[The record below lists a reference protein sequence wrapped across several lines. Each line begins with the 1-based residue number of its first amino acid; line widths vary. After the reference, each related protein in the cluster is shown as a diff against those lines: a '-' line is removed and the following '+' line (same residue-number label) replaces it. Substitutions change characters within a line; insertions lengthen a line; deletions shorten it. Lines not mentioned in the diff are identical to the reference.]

1 MEPSRNPSGSK
12 EKNMLRIL
20 LSQNP
25 RRNLD
30 FCLSELA
37 QFTKE
42 GFSRRAFFLVPEE
55 IKLDTERRYLE
66 HFDRRGLMMAEV
78 LSFRRLAHRL
88 FSEVGGLASP
98 SLSDNGKALMLTR
111 LLQEQREDFPFLGR
125 FAGKAAYAAELSQII
140 GDFMRSDLSVDM
152 LRQVA
157 EKAAGEETR
166 EKLRDLALLR
176 ERYEARKAQ
185 LGLRDADE
193 DFPRL
198 VRLLREEAGHPRLA
212 FLRDAAIWVAG
223 FSLLRAFTPQEVQ
236 VLQALN
242 ELCPSLTVA
251 LTPDLSES
259 RLQLPQ
265 AATGQKEAS
274 WLLRLEAE
282 GTKAGDAGLRQLL
295 RAFPQ
300 AQQVFID
307 EAPSALCLPSVEL
320 WRSANS
326 REEFA
331 ACAGTIKR
339 LLKEGKL
346 RRREIGVALC
356 KEEDM
361 DLLSACFREFS
372 LDPFIAAARPL
383 DESPLLRYL
392 RAFFRLAA
400 GEARTGE
407 VLALL
412 HSGLCG
418 GSSLETDLLDNFMLA
433 SGLRFASEFEGEHL
447 YRRVDEAKGEAAK
460 TLVGRILKPQ
470 MEAARQLS
478 RLASGPEKSLFLQS
492 WLDEASGIRE
502 KLETLALQLNRE
514 GESDRAL
521 LISLS
526 WEACLKALEEA
537 SEILGEQD
545 LSVADFA
552 ELILSALRGQRPG
565 GIPLGIDR
573 VRVGGLRQMLLYP
586 CRWLFILGAKA
597 GTFPPG
603 LPAEGLLQ
611 NREREE
617 IEALSEQIS
626 PEKAVHLPNYRRDAV
641 SAGDALLHFLS
652 HLPSEKLL
660 LSSPSLDR
668 EELSDLQLRLGEV
681 KASSEARKS
690 GGASLP
696 QEQSAL
702 PLVLPVVE
710 KIFAER
716 SSPDC
721 RWLSPERAAISLGGR
736 RKGVWQLWQEALE
749 PYLKKAPAEAADP
762 LDLLRPDIRLSEE
775 NRAELAKQAHSL
787 SVSRLESYNAC
798 PYQHFGSYLLRL
810 EEPEIWRPDVQHRGR
825 FLHAF
830 MEKSLRRLSEIP
842 VTELSSETEIRQ
854 FLEKMRREELHPHAL
869 RQLYDELAGEKG
881 FRAYDDPAVRGGEG
895 RRLLGLLSDNLAAAW
910 DDLEQSLFLPRLL
923 EWSFPQPD
931 MPESRYYIGN
941 GAGRRLIRGIID
953 RVDEKANALRI
964 LDYKSSLQSSGA
976 VPILRGEE
984 LQLPLYA
991 AVLSQCRPSKE
1002 IQSYAIHSLLGE
1014 RPQSGDKKEK
1024 IKRFNAQED
1033 PDFVR
1038 LSADYSKML
1047 AEKILA
1053 QMQRGDISPHPLSTA
1068 ADPLPSACSFCAY
1081 SDLCR
1086 LDQRLAEAR
1095 CRRVE
1100 ALEPLTQLASR
1111 GKARAAAEKLF
1122 LEGLLKLGRSAEE
1135 LSRTEAEELLAELT
1149 PLKEKHA

>member
-1 MEPSRNPSGSK
+1 
-12 EKNMLRIL
+12 MLRIL

-25 RRNLD
+25 RHNLD

-37 QFTKE
+37 EFTKE

-66 HFDRRGLMMAEV
+66 HFDQRGLMMAEV

-111 LLQEQREDFPFLGR
+111 LLQEKREDFPFLGR

-140 GDFMRSDLSVDM
+140 GDFMRSDLSVDL

-176 ERYEARKAQ
+176 ERYEARKAL
-185 LGLRDADE
+185 LGVRDADE

-212 FLRDAAIWVAG
+212 FLREAAIWVAG

-236 VLQALN
+236 VLQALA

-251 LTPDLSES
+251 LTPDLSEGRPQS
-259 RLQLPQ
+259 PQ
-265 AATGQKEAS
+265 AATGQKEES
-274 WLLRLEAE
+274 WLLRLEEE
-282 GTKAGDAGLRQLL
+282 GTKAGDAGLKQLL
-295 RAFPQ
+295 RAFPH
-300 AQQVFID
+300 AQRIVID
-307 EAPSALCLPSVEL
+307 EAPSALSLPPVEL

-412 HSGLCG
+412 HSGLCE
-418 GSSLETDLLDNFMLA
+418 GSSLEADLLDNFMLA
-433 SGLRFASEFEGEHL
+433 SGLRFASELEGEHL
-447 YRRVDEAKGEAAK
+447 YRRVDEAEGEAAK
-460 TLVGRILKPQ
+460 TLVRRILKPQ
-470 MEAARQLS
+470 IEAARQLS
-478 RLASGPEKSLFLQS
+478 RLASGPEKSLYLQS

-573 VRVGGLRQMLLYP
+573 IRVGGLRQMLLYP

-597 GTFPPG
+597 GSFPPG

-626 PEKAVHLPNYRRDAV
+626 PAKAVHLPNYRRDAV

-652 HLPSEKLL
+652 HLPSEKLV

-668 EELSDLQLRLGEV
+668 EELSDLQLRLGEK
-681 KASSEARKS
+681 KAFSEAGRTE
-690 GGASLP
+690 GASP
-696 QEQSAL
+696 QGQSVL
-702 PLVLPVVE
+702 PLALPVVE

-716 SSPDC
+716 SLPDC
-721 RWLSPERAAISLGGR
+721 RWLSPERAAVSLGGR
-736 RKGVWQLWQEALE
+736 RKGIWQLWQQALE
-749 PYLKKAPAEAADP
+749 PFLKKAPAEAVDP
-762 LDLLRPDIRLSEE
+762 LDLLRPDIRLSPE
-775 NRAELAKQAHSL
+775 NQAELATQAHSL

-830 MEKSLRRLSEIP
+830 MEKSLRRLSKVP
-842 VTELSSETEIRQ
+842 ASALSSEAEIRQ
-854 FLEKMRREELHPHAL
+854 FLDKIRREELHPQAL

-895 RRLLGLLSDNLAAAW
+895 RRLLGLLSDNLTAAW
-910 DDLEQSLFLPRLL
+910 NDLEQSLFLPRLL

-931 MPESRYYIGN
+931 MPESRYYIGSD
-941 GAGRRLIRGIID
+941 AGRRLIRGIID

-964 LDYKSSLQSSGA
+964 LDYKSSQQSSGA
-976 VPILRGEE
+976 VQILRGEA

-991 AVLSQCRPSKE
+991 AVLARFQPSKE
-1002 IQSYAIHSLLGE
+1002 IQSFAIHSLLGE
-1014 RPQSGDKKEK
+1014 RPQSGGKKEK
-1024 IKRFNAQED
+1024 VKRFNAQAD

-1038 LSADYSKML
+1038 LSAEYSKML
-1047 AEKILA
+1047 AEKLLA
-1053 QMQRGDISPHPLSTA
+1053 QMQRGDISPHPLNTA
-1068 ADPLPSACSFCAY
+1068 TDPLPSACSFCAY

-1086 LDQRLAEAR
+1086 LDRRLSEAR
-1095 CRRVE
+1095 CRRIE
-1100 ALEPLTQLASR
+1100 APESLTQFAST
-1111 GKARAAAEKLF
+1111 GKDRAAAEKHF
-1122 LEGLLKLGRSAEE
+1122 FEGLLTLGRSAEE
-1135 LSRTEAEELLAELT
+1135 LSREEAEEILAELI
-1149 PLKEKHA
+1149 PLKEKRA